1 MPGINEIASQVAIK
15 INDTDVQP
23 EIMDKLAN
31 VTVDQHTH
39 LPDMFTLR
47 FYDSDLQLM
56 DSGPFDLTKRVE
68 ISAAKADNS
77 QVTLIKGEITA
88 LEPDFGENMTPEFV
102 VRGYDP
108 THRLFRETRT
118 RTFLNVKDSDLAQQ
132 IGSATGLQTEIET
145 TSTVYEHV
153 FQSNQSDLDFLMQRA
168 WRIGFECFVADN
180 KLYFRKPSNA
190 GAASI
195 TLEWGSDLKYF
206 RPRMTLAEQV
216 DEVIVRGWDVTKK
229 EAIVGK
235 AESGSL
241 YPSIEESKDGKTW
254 ASSFGRGKKIVVE
267 QPVISQAEANV
278 LASARLDEISGAF
291 IDAEGMATRRPDIKA
306 GQKVKLENLGQRF
319 SGEYLV
325 TNATHVFSP
334 EGLKTIFRV
343 TGSRTGLLSEQVN
356 QQVPVDLWNGVVVG
370 VVTNSDDPNNMGR
383 VKLKFPWLSD
393 DAESN
398 WSRIASVGAGPG
410 CGFFVV
416 PQVGDEVLVAF
427 EHGDFNYPVILGGLW
442 NGQDKP
448 PEDGTGAGSG
458 EKPLVRVIQ
467 SPNGHKI
474 IMYDDAEKKIEII
487 TTDGRSITLSDKDRK
502 IIVKTS
508 NVDMTIDDSDLKIK
522 GVNISI
528 EADAQIKIKASAGID
543 IESSAVTNIKGSV
556 INLN

>member
-1 MPGINEIASQVAIK
+1 
-15 INDTDVQP
+15 
-23 EIMDKLAN
+23 
-31 VTVDQHTH
+31 
-39 LPDMFTLR
+39 
-47 FYDSDLQLM
+47 
-56 DSGPFDLTKRVE
+56 
-68 ISAAKADNS
+68 
-77 QVTLIKGEITA
+77 
-88 LEPDFGENMTPEFV
+88 
-102 VRGYDP
+102 
-108 THRLFRETRT
+108 
-118 RTFLNVKDSDLAQQ
+118 
-132 IGSATGLQTEIET
+132 
-145 TSTVYEHV
+145 
-153 FQSNQSDLDFLMQRA
+153 
-168 WRIGFECFVADN
+168 
-180 KLYFRKPSNA
+180 
-190 GAASI
+190 
-195 TLEWGSDLKYF
+195 
-206 RPRMTLAEQV
+206 MTLAEQV

-235 AESGSL
+235 AESGNL

-267 QPVISQAEANV
+267 QPVVSQAEANV

-306 GQKVKLENLGQRF
+306 GEKVKLENLGQRF

-334 EGLKTIFRV
+334 EGLKTVFRV

-356 QQVPVDLWNGVVVG
+356 QQMPVDLWNGIVVG
-370 VVTNSDDPNNMGR
+370 VVTNSDDPSNLGR

-398 WSRIASVGAGPG
+398 WARVASVGAGPD
-410 CGFFVV
+410 CGFFAV

-427 EHGDFNYPVILGGLW
+427 EHGDFNYPVVLGGLW

-474 IMYDDAEKKIEII
+474 IMYDNAEKKIEII

>member
-1 MPGINEIASQVAIK
+1 
-15 INDTDVQP
+15 
-23 EIMDKLAN
+23 MDKLAN

-56 DSGPFDLTKRVE
+56 DSGPFDLTKSVE
-68 ISAAKADNS
+68 ISAAKTDNT
-77 QVTLIKGEITA
+77 QITLVKGEITA

-108 THRLFRETRT
+108 THRMFRETRT
-118 RTFLNVKDSDLAQQ
+118 RTFLNTKDSDLAQQ
-132 IGSATGLQTEIET
+132 IASAAGLQTEIET
-145 TSTVYEHV
+145 TNTVYDHV
-153 FQSNQSDLDFLMQRA
+153 FQSNQSDLTFLMQRA

-180 KLYFRKPSNA
+180 KLYFRKPSNT

-195 TLEWGSDLKYF
+195 TLQWGSDLKYF

-235 AESGSL
+235 AESGNL

-267 QPVISQAEANV
+267 QPVVSQAEANV

-306 GQKVKLENLGQRF
+306 GEKVKLENLGQRF

-334 EGLKTIFRV
+334 EGLKTVFRV

-356 QQVPVDLWNGVVVG
+356 QQMPVDLWNGIVVG
-370 VVTNSDDPNNMGR
+370 VVTNSDDPSNLGR

-398 WSRIASVGAGPG
+398 WARVASVGAGPD
-410 CGFFVV
+410 CGFFAV

-427 EHGDFNYPVILGGLW
+427 EHGDFNYPVVLGGLW

-474 IMYDDAEKKIEII
+474 IMYDNAEKKIEII

>member
-190 GAASI
+190 GAAS
-195 TLEWGSDLKYF
+195 
-206 RPRMTLAEQV
+206 P
-216 DEVIVRGWDVTKK
+216 
-229 EAIVGK
+229 
-235 AESGSL
+235 
-241 YPSIEESKDGKTW
+241 
-254 ASSFGRGKKIVVE
+254 
-267 QPVISQAEANV
+267 
-278 LASARLDEISGAF
+278 
-291 IDAEGMATRRPDIKA
+291 
-306 GQKVKLENLGQRF
+306 
-319 SGEYLV
+319 
-325 TNATHVFSP
+325 
-334 EGLKTIFRV
+334 
-343 TGSRTGLLSEQVN
+343 
-356 QQVPVDLWNGVVVG
+356 WNG
-370 VVTNSDDPNNMGR
+370 
-383 VKLKFPWLSD
+383 
-393 DAESN
+393 
-398 WSRIASVGAGPG
+398 
-410 CGFFVV
+410 
-416 PQVGDEVLVAF
+416 
-427 EHGDFNYPVILGGLW
+427 
-442 NGQDKP
+442 
-448 PEDGTGAGSG
+448 
-458 EKPLVRVIQ
+458 
-467 SPNGHKI
+467 
-474 IMYDDAEKKIEII
+474 
-487 TTDGRSITLSDKDRK
+487 DR
-502 IIVKTS
+502 T
-508 NVDMTIDDSDLKIK
+508 
-522 GVNISI
+522 
-528 EADAQIKIKASAGID
+528 
-543 IESSAVTNIKGSV
+543 
-556 INLN
+556 

>member
-190 GAASI
+190 GAAST

-398 WSRIASVGAGPG
+398 WARIASVGAGPD

-448 PEDGTGAGSG
+448 PEDGTGASSG